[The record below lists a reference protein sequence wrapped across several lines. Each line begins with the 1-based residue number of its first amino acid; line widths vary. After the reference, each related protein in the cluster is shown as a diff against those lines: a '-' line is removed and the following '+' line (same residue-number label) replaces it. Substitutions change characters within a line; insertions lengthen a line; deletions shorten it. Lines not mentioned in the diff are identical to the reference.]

1 MSARAWGAAGPL
13 LATGCGLVF
22 AAGLVA
28 GVILSPWV
36 VPARIRDAGPDRAA
50 AVTREGVTRENVAP
64 AAVAPT
70 SSTECDGGLAEAAA
84 LAREKLSRAPSRIGA
99 RGPDGTV
106 EPETPANAAD
116 EDAADDD
123 FTDDDVVPAPPPPE
137 REVERAVGES
147 EAVDALG
154 ALVARGLS
162 VPVLGVRREE
172 LRDSYAELRGGSRR
186 HEAIDI
192 LAPRNTPVVAVEDG
206 TIAKLF
212 TSRGGGGLTIYQFDE
227 NDQFAYYYAH
237 LERYASGL
245 AEGERVR
252 RGQVIGF
259 VGTSGNA
266 PPDTPHLHFAVY
278 RLNEERRW
286 WEGDPLNPYE
296 ILRPAPEPQ
305 ERKPSR

>member
-1 MSARAWGAAGPL
+1 MSSRAWGAAGPL
-13 LATGCGLVF
+13 LATGCGLIF

-36 VPARIRDAGPDRAA
+36 VPTRARDSGAVSDRPAAFPGELEGAAPDSAPAEPPRPEDTVPCDCGRNEEPGLDREDLAPAPIEDRA
-50 AVTREGVTRENVAP
+50 
-64 AAVAPT
+64 
-70 SSTECDGGLAEAAA
+70 EA
-84 LAREKLSRAPSRIGA
+84 SP
-99 RGPDGTV
+99 
-106 EPETPANAAD
+106 
-116 EDAADDD
+116 DAAGE
-123 FTDDDVVPAPPPPE
+123 DVVPAPPPPE
-137 REVERAVGES
+137 REVEQAVGES
-147 EAVDALG
+147 EAVDP
-154 ALVARGLS
+154 LVSLIARGLS

-172 LRDSYAELRGGSRR
+172 LRDSFAELRGAARR

-212 TSRGGGGLTIYQFDE
+212 TSHGGGGLTIYQFDD
-227 NDQFAYYYAH
+227 NGRFAYYYAH
-237 LERYASGL
+237 LERYAGGL
-245 AEGERVR
+245 AEGARVR

-278 RLNEERRW
+278 RLNEDRRW

-296 ILRPAPEPQ
+296 ILRPVEEPPTRQ
-305 ERKPSR
+305 RSP

>member
-1 MSARAWGAAGPL
+1 MSARVWGAARPL

-22 AAGLVA
+22 AAGLVV

-36 VPARIRDAGPDRAA
+36 VSSRTRDAGSDPPAT
-50 AVTREGVTRENVAP
+50 VTEGKVA
-64 AAVAPT
+64 T
-70 SSTECDGGLAEAAA
+70 GSSMPCDCGPAEAAA
-84 LAREKLSRAPSRIGA
+84 LAREDLSHPASGPGA
-99 RGPDGTV
+99 RGAGANA
-106 EPETPANAAD
+106 EPETPATAAG
-116 EDAADDD
+116 EDI
-123 FTDDDVVPAPPPPE
+123 VLAPPPPE
-137 REVERAVGES
+137 REVELAVGES
-147 EAVDALG
+147 EAVDPLA

-162 VPVLGVRREE
+162 VPVLGVRRED

-192 LAPRNTPVVAVEDG
+192 LAPRDTPVVAVEDG

-212 TSRGGGGLTIYQFDE
+212 TSHGGGGLTIYQFDE
-227 NDQFAYYYAH
+227 NEQFAYYYAH

-245 AEGERVR
+245 AEGARVR

-278 RLNEERRW
+278 RLSEERRW
-286 WEGDPLNPYE
+286 WEGDPFNPYE
-296 ILRPAPEPQ
+296 ILRPGQEPPGS
-305 ERKPSR
+305 EPSP